1 LVDKDYG
8 AEESAVGENCVDIDA
23 EDALAE
29 KGETGVAE
37 EGNGHSRGAIAGCG
51 IEIPV
56 FPSCLIDGRY
66 FGGVEGR

>member
-8 AEESAVGENCVDIDA
+8 AEESAVGENGVDIDA

-37 EGNGHSRGAIAGCG
+37 EGNG
-51 IEIPV
+51 IPEV
-56 FPSCLIDGRY
+56 PSLDAASKY
-66 FGGVEGR
+66 QYSQAV